1 MPQPEGERLA
11 TVEQVLRDLR
21 IDAADYR
28 QEQQRT
34 RERLH
39 ALEATVR
46 GLVLANEGREAETIR
61 RQRALEIRMQVLTV
75 AVLVASVLVPFLTY
89 AAGR

>member
-1 MPQPEGERLA
+1 M
-11 TVEQVLRDLR
+11 EQVLRDLR
-21 IDAADYR
+21 EDAADSR
-28 QEQQRT
+28 QEQART

-46 GLVLANEGREAETIR
+46 GLVLANEGREGETRR
-61 RQRALEIRMQVLTV
+61 RQRALEIRLQVLTV